1 MNKKK
6 IKIFDFFYSTKNQTL
21 PKKAKVKLHGTPN
34 YFN

>member
-6 IKIFDFFYSTKNQTL
+6 IKIFDFFYSTKNQTSI
-21 PKKAKVKLHGTPN
+21 KKVKVKLHGTSN